1 LAHSS
6 KFDVM
11 LAADARL
18 AQRRWTTGRAG
29 HRVIAIRLHEYCTE
43 IRAFAC
49 NSLAM
54 KA

>member
-6 KFDVM
+6 KFDVT
-11 LAADARL
+11 LSADARL

-29 HRVIAIRLHEYCTE
+29 HRMIAMRFHEYCTE
-43 IRAFAC
+43 IRAFAFRW
-49 NSLAM
+49 AM